1 MALHTATGGRT
12 PIVAGTDHRGNI
24 GVGPSHNSVAYQ
36 QKQQRKMQDK
46 HTQQVQES
54 FSSNPISLIRRTNPS
69 HVYWKELEA
78 MPQKVKLA
86 REIRD
91 LFQPLSSYI
100 PQNHKGRAHPL
111 TQIHNAYHMP
121 IDTSEYLVNR
131 AYYSKL
137 YKSMR
142 GADISHQDI
151 LAIWGNPYIGV
162 AIGWDK
168 VPHTR

>member
-1 MALHTATGGRT
+1 M
-12 PIVAGTDHRGNI
+12 I
-24 GVGPSHNSVAYQ
+24 NSNKKYFAIYN
-36 QKQQRKMQDK
+36 RIFAISIPHFNTFLTKM
-46 HTQQVQES
+46 
-54 FSSNPISLIRRTNPS
+54 F
-69 HVYWKELEA
+69 HVKPHAPYELEA
-78 MPQKVKLA
+78 IPRKLKLA
-86 REIRD
+86 KEIRD